1 MSRQFI
7 TGFLQETPETIE
19 RFRKLVDRTP
29 IQEPANGGP
38 SDEEFS
44 NDLVTAA
51 TDILASADM
60 FPDPALTAALY
71 QTKR

>member
-7 TGFLQETPETIE
+7 TAFLEETPEAIE

-38 SDEEFS
+38 SDEEFCDELLS
-44 NDLVTAA
+44 VTDDLMTASD
-51 TDILASADM
+51 T
-60 FPDPALTAALY
+60 FPDPSFTAGLY